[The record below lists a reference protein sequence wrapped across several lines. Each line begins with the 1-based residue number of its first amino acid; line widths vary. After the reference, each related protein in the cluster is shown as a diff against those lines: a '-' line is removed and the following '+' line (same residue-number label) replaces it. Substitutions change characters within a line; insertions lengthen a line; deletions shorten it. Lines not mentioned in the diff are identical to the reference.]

1 MDEVTLQRTK
11 KQKSHI
17 ILGGKVHIY
26 RRGKLGWYN
35 ASTTIEGRQYR
46 IATKKDDLRL
56 AEEVA
61 EQWYLELR
69 GLVRSGDLEKVTAR
83 KKEKTFLAAAEKFLE
98 EFPVLTEGQRNAI
111 YVKGHER
118 RARKY
123 LIPFFGKKGLSQI
136 TGGLV
141 NEYRM
146 HRIAD
151 AKERW
156 GKPPARTT
164 MHQEIVCLRQIL
176 KTALR
181 HQWLNALPD
190 LSEPYRKNGK
200 ISHRAWFSR
209 DEYRQLYQ
217 ATGRRARKPK
227 NNKYKW
233 WGEQLHDLILFMSNT
248 GMRPD
253 EILRLEYRDVTVAF
267 DEGTQE
273 TILEIEVR
281 GKRGYGPCKSTQ
293 NAVPVFERLKKR
305 NKPQPT
311 DRIFPKSHHAMFNKI
326 LVELG
331 LKHDREGRPRTLYSL
346 RHTYICFRLMEGA
359 DIYMLAKNCRTSV
372 EMIEKYY
379 AAHLK
384 DVLDASAIN
393 VRKKKPPKKEVA
405 EIRRGE
411 LETLR

>member
-1 MDEVTLQRTK
+1 MEEFPTRAL
-11 KQKSHI
+11 KQKSHA
-17 ILGGKVHIY
+17 ILGGKVHLY
-26 RRGKLGWYN
+26 RRGKRGYYHC
-35 ASTTIEGRQYR
+35 AATIEGKQHRE
-46 IATKKDDLRL
+46 ATRADDLQL
-56 AEEVA
+56 AKEVA
-61 EQWYLELR
+61 EQWYMKLR
-69 GLVRSGDLEKVTAR
+69 GLVTSGDLEKVTAR
-83 KKEKTFLAAAEKFLE
+83 KREKTFKAAAEKFLE
-98 EFPVLTEGQRNAI
+98 EFPVLTEGQRNPI
-111 YVKGHER
+111 YIAGHER

-123 LIPFFGKKGLSQI
+123 LIPFFGKKGLSEI

-176 KTALR
+176 KTAIR
-181 HQWLNALPD
+181 HQWLAALPD

-209 DEYRQLYQ
+209 EEYRQLYT
-217 ATGRRARKPK
+217 ATGKRARKPL

-293 NAVPVFERLKKR
+293 NAVPVFERLKRR
-305 NKPQPT
+305 NNPQPT
-311 DRIFPKSHHAMFNKI
+311 DKIFPKSHHAMFNQI

-331 LKHDREGRPRTLYSL
+331 LKFDREGRPRTLYSL

-393 VRKKKPPKKEVA
+393 VRKKRPKREVA

>member
-1 MDEVTLQRTK
+1 MEAATARSD
-11 KQKSHI
+11 KQTNHI
-17 ILGGKVHIY
+17 ILGGKVHLY
-26 RRGKLGWYN
+26 RRGTRGRYHCS
-35 ASTTIEGRQYR
+35 ATVEGKQYR
-46 IATKKDDLRL
+46 SATNKDDLRL

-61 EQWYLELR
+61 EQWYLKLR
-69 GLVRSGDLEKVTAR
+69 GMVVSGDLEKVTAKR
-83 KKEKTFLAAAEKFLE
+83 REKTFLAAAEKFLE

-118 RARKY
+118 RTRKY
-123 LIPFFGKKGLSQI
+123 LIPFFGKKGLSEI

-146 HRIAD
+146 HRIAQT
-151 AKERW
+151 KERW

-181 HQWLNALPD
+181 HQWLTALPD

-209 DEYRQLYQ
+209 DEYRKLYE
-217 ATGRRARKPK
+217 ATGQRARKPK
-227 NNKYKW
+227 NNKYRW
-233 WGEQLHDLILFMSNT
+233 WGEQMHDLILFMSNT
-248 GMRPD
+248 GLRPD
-253 EILRLEYRDVTVAF
+253 EAMRLEYRDVTVAF

-293 NAVPVFERLKKR
+293 NAVSVFNRLKKR

-311 DRIFPKSHHAMFNKI
+311 DRIFPKYHHAMFKRV
-326 LVELG
+326 LEEEG
-331 LKHDREGRPRTLYSL
+331 LKFDREGRPRTLYSL

-411 LETLR
+411 LATLR

>member
-1 MDEVTLQRTK
+1 MDEVAQQRAE
-11 KQKSHI
+11 KQKNHI
-17 ILGGKVHIY
+17 ILGGKVHLY
-26 RRGKLGWYN
+26 RRGKRGRYHC
-35 ASTTIEGRQYR
+35 AATIEGKQYR
-46 IATKKDDLRL
+46 AATEKDDLRQ

-61 EQWYLELR
+61 EDWYLRLR
-69 GLVRSGDLEKVTAR
+69 GMVRSGDLEKVTAR
-83 KKEKTFLAAAEKFLE
+83 KKEPTFKAAAEKFLE
-98 EFPVLTEGQRNAI
+98 EFPVLTEGQRNPI
-111 YVKGHER
+111 YIAGHER

-123 LIPFFGKKGLSQI
+123 LIPFFGKKGLSEI

-146 HRIAD
+146 FRIAD

-176 KTALR
+176 KTAVR
-181 HQWLNALPD
+181 HQWLSALPD

-209 DEYRQLYQ
+209 EEYRQLYQ
-217 ATGRRARKPK
+217 ATGKRARKPK
-227 NNKYKW
+227 NDKYKW

-293 NAVPVFERLKKR
+293 NAVPVFNRLKKR
-305 NKPQPT
+305 NNPQPN
-311 DRIFPKSHHAMFNKI
+311 DRIFPKSHHAMFNQI

-331 LKHDREGRPRTLYSL
+331 LKFDREGRPRTLYSL

-393 VRKKKPPKKEVA
+393 VRKKKPPRKEVA

>member
-1 MDEVTLQRTK
+1 MEIAQRRI
-11 KQKSHI
+11 KQKSHV

-26 RRGKLGWYN
+26 RRGKRGHYHC
-35 ASTTIEGRQYR
+35 STSVEGKQFRS
-46 IATKKDDLRL
+46 ATGAEDLQL
-56 AEEVA
+56 AKEVA
-61 EQWYLELR
+61 EQWYMKLR
-69 GLVRSGDLEKVTAR
+69 GLVTSGDLEKVTAL

-98 EFPVLTEGQRNAI
+98 EFPVLTEGQRNPI
-111 YVKGHER
+111 YIKGHER

-123 LIPFFGKKGLSQI
+123 LIPFFGKKGLSEI

-146 HRIAD
+146 HRIEG
-151 AKERW
+151 AKQRW

-181 HQWLNALPD
+181 HQWMHSLPD

-209 DEYRQLYQ
+209 EEYRKLYQ
-217 ATGRRARKPK
+217 ATGRRARKPL

-311 DRIFPKSHHAMFNKI
+311 DRIFPKSHHSMFNNI

-393 VRKKKPPKKEVA
+393 VRKKKPKKDVE
-405 EIRRGE
+405 EIRKGE
-411 LETLR
+411 LATLR

>member
-1 MDEVTLQRTK
+1 MEEVSLQRAE
-11 KQKSHI
+11 KQKSHV
-17 ILGGKVHIY
+17 ILGGKVHLY
-26 RRGKLGWYN
+26 RRGKRGKYHCS
-35 ASTTIEGRQYR
+35 ATIEGKQYR
-46 IATKKDDLRL
+46 SSTNKDDLRL

-61 EQWYLELR
+61 ELWYMKLR
-69 GLVRSGDLEKVTAR
+69 GLVVSGDLEKVTAKR
-83 KKEKTFLAAAEKFLE
+83 REKTFQAAAEKFLE
-98 EFPVLTEGQRNAI
+98 EFPVLTEGQRNEI

-123 LIPFFGKKGLSQI
+123 LIPFFGKKGLSEI

-146 HRIAD
+146 HRIAE

-181 HQWLNALPD
+181 HQWLMSMPD

-209 DEYRQLYQ
+209 EEYRQLYL
-217 ATGRRARKPK
+217 ATGKRARKPL
-227 NNKYKW
+227 NPRYKW

-248 GMRPD
+248 GLRPD
-253 EILRLEYRDVTVAF
+253 EVLRLEYRDVTVAY
-267 DEGTQE
+267 DEGSRE

-311 DRIFPKSHHAMFNKI
+311 DKIFPKSHHAMFNRV

-379 AAHLK
+379 ASHIK

-393 VRKKKPPKKEVA
+393 VRKKKAPKKEV
-405 EIRRGE
+405 EDIRRGE
-411 LETLR
+411 LATLR

>member
-1 MDEVTLQRTK
+1 MDEVELQRAP
-11 KQKSHI
+11 KQKNHI
-17 ILGGKVHIY
+17 ILGGKVHVY
-26 RRGKLGWYN
+26 RRGPRGLYQ
-35 ASTTIEGRQYR
+35 ASTTIEGKQFR
-46 IATKKDDLRL
+46 IATKKDDLRQ

-61 EQWYLELR
+61 EEWYLRLR
-69 GLVRSGDLEKVTAR
+69 GMVRSGDLEKVTAR

-123 LIPFFGKKGLSQI
+123 LIPFFGKKGLSEI

-227 NNKYKW
+227 SSRW
-233 WGEQLHDLILFMSNT
+233 RWMCEQLHDLVLFMSNT
-248 GMRPD
+248 GLRPD
-253 EILRLEYRDVTVAF
+253 EALRLEYRDVAVAF

-305 NKPQPT
+305 NKPQPS
-311 DRIFPKSHHAMFNKI
+311 DKIFPKSHHELFNRI
-326 LVELG
+326 LTELG
-331 LKHDREGRPRTLYSL
+331 LKFDREGRPRTLYSL

>member
-1 MDEVTLQRTK
+1 MDEVALQRAE

-17 ILGGKVHIY
+17 ILGGKVHLY
-26 RRGKLGWYN
+26 RRGKRGRYHCS
-35 ASTTIEGRQYR
+35 ATIEGKQYR
-46 IATKKDDLRL
+46 SSTEKDDLRQ

-61 EQWYLELR
+61 EEWYLKLR

-83 KKEKTFLAAAEKFLE
+83 KKEKTFQAAAEKFLE
-98 EFPVLTEGQRNAI
+98 EFPVLTEGQRNPI
-111 YVKGHER
+111 YIAGHER

-123 LIPFFGKKGLSQI
+123 LIPFFGKKGLSEI

-181 HQWLNALPD
+181 HQWMTALPD

-209 DEYRQLYQ
+209 EEYRQLYQ

-248 GMRPD
+248 GLRPD
-253 EILRLEYRDVTVAF
+253 EALRLEYRDVTVAF

>member
-1 MDEVTLQRTK
+1 MDEIALQRAD
-11 KQKSHI
+11 KQKNHI
-17 ILGGKVHIY
+17 ILGGKVHLY
-26 RRGKLGWYN
+26 RRGTRGRYHCS
-35 ASTTIEGRQYR
+35 ATIEGKQYR
-46 IATKKDDLRL
+46 SATNKDDLRQ

-61 EQWYLELR
+61 EDWYLKLR
-69 GLVRSGDLEKVTAR
+69 GMVRSGDLEKVTAR
-83 KKEKTFLAAAEKFLE
+83 KKEKTFQVAAEKFLE

-123 LIPFFGKKGLSQI
+123 LIPFFGKKGLSEI

-164 MHQEIVCLRQIL
+164 THQEIVCLRQIL

-181 HQWLNALPD
+181 HQWLTAMPD

-248 GMRPD
+248 GLRPD
-253 EILRLEYRDVTVAF
+253 EALRLEYRDVTVAF

-311 DRIFPKSHHAMFNKI
+311 DKIFPKSHHAMFNKV

-393 VRKKKPPKKEVA
+393 VRKKKPPRKEVA

>member
-1 MDEVTLQRTK
+1 MDDVALQRAL
-11 KQKSHI
+11 KQKSHV

-26 RRGKLGWYN
+26 RRGTRGNYHCS
-35 ASTTIEGRQYR
+35 ASIEGKQHRA
-46 IATKKDDLRL
+46 ATGADDLQL
-56 AEEVA
+56 AKEVA
-61 EQWYLELR
+61 EQWYMKLR
-69 GLVRSGDLEKVTAR
+69 GLVTSGDLEKVTAR
-83 KKEKTFLAAAEKFLE
+83 KREKTFKAAAEKFLE
-98 EFPVLTEGQRNAI
+98 EFPVLTEGQRNPI
-111 YVKGHER
+111 YIKGHER

-123 LIPFFGKKGLSQI
+123 LIPFFGKKGLSEI

-181 HQWLNALPD
+181 HQWMTALPD

-209 DEYRQLYQ
+209 EEYRQLYQ

-233 WGEQLHDLILFMSNT
+233 WGEQLHDLVLFMSNT
-248 GMRPD
+248 GLRPD
-253 EILRLEYRDVTVAF
+253 EAMRLEYRDVTVAF

-311 DRIFPKSHHAMFNKI
+311 DRIFPKYHHAMFKRI
-326 LVELG
+326 LEELG
-331 LKHDREGRPRTLYSL
+331 LKFDREGRPRTLYSL

>member
-1 MDEVTLQRTK
+1 MEELATRAL
-11 KQKSHI
+11 KQKSHV

-26 RRGKLGWYN
+26 RRGKRGLYHCS
-35 ASTTIEGRQYR
+35 ASIEGKQHRSGTG
-46 IATKKDDLRL
+46 ADDLRL
-56 AEEVA
+56 AKEIA
-61 EQWYLELR
+61 EQWYMKLR
-69 GLVRSGDLEKVTAR
+69 GLVTSGDLEKVTAR
-83 KKEKTFLAAAEKFLE
+83 KREKTFKAAAEKFLE
-98 EFPVLTEGQRNAI
+98 EFPVLTEGQRNPVYI
-111 YVKGHER
+111 KGHER

-123 LIPFFGKKGLSQI
+123 LIPFFGKKGLSEI

-181 HQWLNALPD
+181 HQWMTALPD
-190 LSEPYRKNGK
+190 LSEPYRMNGK

-209 DEYRQLYQ
+209 EEYRQLYT
-217 ATGRRARKPK
+217 ATGKRARKPL

-293 NAVPVFERLKKR
+293 NAVPVFERLKRR
-305 NKPQPT
+305 NNPQPP
-311 DRIFPKSHHAMFNKI
+311 DRIFPKSHHAMFNEI
-326 LVELG
+326 LKELG
-331 LKHDREGRPRTLYSL
+331 LKFDREGRPRTLYSL

-393 VRKKKPPKKEVA
+393 VRKKRPRKEVA

>member
-1 MDEVTLQRTK
+1 MDDVALQRAE
-11 KQKSHI
+11 KQKNHI
-17 ILGGKVHIY
+17 ILGGKVHLY
-26 RRGKLGWYN
+26 RRGKRGRYHCS
-35 ASTTIEGRQYR
+35 ATIEGKQYR
-46 IATKKDDLRL
+46 ASTEKDELRL

-61 EQWYLELR
+61 EEWYLKLR
-69 GLVRSGDLEKVTAR
+69 GMVRSGDLEKVTAR
-83 KKEKTFLAAAEKFLE
+83 KKEMTFKAAAEKFLE
-98 EFPVLTEGQRNAI
+98 EFPVLTEGQRNPI
-111 YVKGHER
+111 YIAGHER

-123 LIPFFGKKGLSQI
+123 LIPFFGKKGLSEI

-146 HRIAD
+146 HRIAQ

-181 HQWLNALPD
+181 HQWMTALPD

-200 ISHRAWFSR
+200 IAHRAWFSR
-209 DEYRQLYQ
+209 DEYRQLYK
-217 ATGRRARKPK
+217 ATGLRARKPK

-305 NKPQPT
+305 NNPQPT
-311 DRIFPKSHHAMFNKI
+311 DRIFPKSHHAMFNEI
-326 LVELG
+326 LKELG
-331 LKHDREGRPRTLYSL
+331 LKFDREGRPRTLYSL

-393 VRKKKPPKKEVA
+393 VRKKRPKKEVA
-405 EIRRGE
+405 EIRKGE

>member
-1 MDEVTLQRTK
+1 MEELATRAL
-11 KQKSHI
+11 KQKSHV
-17 ILGGKVHIY
+17 ILGGKVHLY
-26 RRGKLGWYN
+26 RRGKRGHYHCS
-35 ASTTIEGRQYR
+35 ASIEGKQHRS
-46 IATKKDDLRL
+46 ATGADDLQL
-56 AEEVA
+56 AKEIA
-61 EQWYLELR
+61 EQWYMKLR
-69 GLVRSGDLEKVTAR
+69 GLVTSGDLEKVTAR
-83 KKEKTFLAAAEKFLE
+83 KREKTFKAAAEKFLE
-98 EFPVLTEGQRNAI
+98 EFPVLTEGQRNPI
-111 YVKGHER
+111 YIAGHER

-123 LIPFFGKKGLSQI
+123 LIPFFGKKGLSEI

-146 HRIAD
+146 FRIAD
-151 AKERW
+151 AKARW

-176 KTALR
+176 KTAIR
-181 HQWLNALPD
+181 HQWLASLPD

-209 DEYRQLYQ
+209 EEYRQLYT
-217 ATGRRARKPK
+217 ATGKRARKPL

-248 GMRPD
+248 GLRPD
-253 EILRLEYRDVTVAF
+253 EALRLEYRDVTVAF

-305 NKPQPT
+305 NNPQPT
-311 DRIFPKSHHAMFNKI
+311 DRIFPKSHHAMFNEI
-326 LVELG
+326 LKELG
-331 LKHDREGRPRTLYSL
+331 LKFDREGRPRTLYSL

-393 VRKKKPPKKEVA
+393 VRKKRPKKEVA
-405 EIRRGE
+405 EIRKGE
-411 LETLR
+411 LATLR

>member
-1 MDEVTLQRTK
+1 K
-11 KQKSHI
+11 
-17 ILGGKVHIY
+17 
-26 RRGKLGWYN
+26 RGKYHCS
-35 ASTTIEGRQYR
+35 ATVEGKQYR
-46 IATKKDDLRL
+46 ISTKKDDLRQ

-61 EQWYLELR
+61 EDWYLRLR
-69 GLVRSGDLEKVTAR
+69 GMVRSGDLEKVTAKR
-83 KKEKTFLAAAEKFLE
+83 KEPTFLAAAEKFLE
-98 EFPVLTEGQRNAI
+98 EFPVLTEGQRNEV
-111 YVKGHER
+111 YVKGHEH

-123 LIPFFGKKGLSQI
+123 LIPFFGKKGLSEI

-146 HRIAD
+146 HRIEQ
-151 AKERW
+151 AKEQW

-209 DEYRQLYQ
+209 EEYRQLYQ
-217 ATGRRARKPK
+217 ASGRRARKPL
-227 NNKYKW
+227 NNKYRW

-248 GMRPD
+248 GLRPD
-253 EILRLEYRDVTVAF
+253 EVFRLEYRDVTVAF

-293 NAVPVFERLKKR
+293 NAVPVFERLRKR

-311 DRIFPKSHHAMFNKI
+311 DRIFPKSHHAQFNRI
-326 LVELG
+326 LIELG

-359 DIYMLAKNCRTSV
+359 DIYILAKNCRTSV

-384 DVLDASAIN
+384 DVLDASAI
-393 VRKKKPPKKEVA
+393 
-405 EIRRGE
+405 
-411 LETLR
+411 